1 MYRLFVACALVLSLA
16 ACGPNGAAPKTSE
29 ASAAE
34 AKAFLEKNA
43 NEPGVV
49 TLPSG
54 LQYKVL
60 KSGPTDGP
68 HPGPRDEVLS
78 HYEGTFL
85 NGEVFDSSYERGN
98 PAVFRPDR
106 VVPGWTEALQLM
118 RPGDEWMLYLPPEL
132 GYGADG
138 GGRVPPNSVLTF
150 RLELLAVRKS

>member
-1 MYRLFVACALVLSLA
+1 MHRVLMICALALGLA
-16 ACGPNGAAPKTSE
+16 ACGPKAEAPKMAENT
-29 ASAAE
+29 AAE

-43 NEPGVV
+43 KEPGVV

-54 LQYKVL
+54 LQYKII
-60 KSGPTDGP
+60 KSGDPSGP
-68 HPGPRDEVLS
+68 KPGLHDEVMS
-78 HYEGTFL
+78 HYEGKFL

-98 PAVFRPDR
+98 PSVFRPDA

-150 RLELLAVRKS
+150 KLELLNVRKS